1 MEIALSNAI
10 HFISFHFTSIR
21 LLITLS
27 LGFNAT
33 FPPHIH
39 TDVHIPLI
47 NTEIDVFVTFFCS
60 AFIRLPLFVR
70 VCSERAVKLED
81 GLYQSKSCPNQPN
94 PKPTHSVNWW
104 NHRFGS
110 YKISLP
116 LTVSLEISYKRTHV
130 GKYLKRKPKKRSSN

>member
-1 MEIALSNAI
+1 MQY
-10 HFISFHFTSIR
+10 ISFHFTSIR

-70 VCSERAVKLED
+70 VCLERAVKLED
-81 GLYQSKSCPNQPN
+81 GLYQSKSCPNQAHTFCQLMESSVRILQDISTSNSFTGNQLQEN
-94 PKPTHSVNWW
+94 PC
-104 NHRFGS
+104 R
-110 YKISLP
+110 
-116 LTVSLEISYKRTHV
+116 
-130 GKYLKRKPKKRSSN
+130 